1 MELFIGFLIVMGIL
15 IPFFLVVGM
24 LQGFFMQPV
33 TDPVSS
39 GGFEAAYLLAIYFLY
54 NVAVYR
60 AQRYRLSRTSW
71 RGIRGGQEG
80 SALLYATIAI
90 GLGLVTLITLGLAY
104 PVMRRVLIGYRIN
117 RACFG
122 AERLQFSGG
131 TAKLVGAWLVPWLL
145 GIGLLGAVTYL
156 VATTANAPSQRELD
170 PNLVAG
176 VFPYV
181 WRLYG
186 EFLLPVAIALPFAF
200 IWYRAVEMRQWMHG
214 TTFDQLAFASRL
226 NLFHILLPY
235 ALYLVVLVIVI
246 GAALVG
252 VGLVIKL
259 TGGPAL
265 DLPIGTPALM
275 GIGALVTMWLIAG
288 LLHPVLLQNWLLG
301 NICRTL
307 TIQGRF
313 SPDRLFQNQQAIPR
327 TGEGLADALDV
338 DAF

>member
-1 MELFIGFLIVMGIL
+1 
-15 IPFFLVVGM
+15 
-24 LQGFFMQPV
+24 
-33 TDPVSS
+33 
-39 GGFEAAYLLAIYFLY
+39 
-54 NVAVYR
+54 
-60 AQRYRLSRTSW
+60 
-71 RGIRGGQEG
+71 
-80 SALLYATIAI
+80 
-90 GLGLVTLITLGLAY
+90 
-104 PVMRRVLIGYRIN
+104 
-117 RACFG
+117 
-122 AERLQFSGG
+122 
-131 TAKLVGAWLVPWLL
+131 
-145 GIGLLGAVTYL
+145 
-156 VATTANAPSQRELD
+156 
-170 PNLVAG
+170 
-176 VFPYV
+176 
-181 WRLYG
+181 
-186 EFLLPVAIALPFAF
+186 
-200 IWYRAVEMRQWMHG
+200 
-214 TTFDQLAFASRL
+214 L